1 MSHSTKN
8 REDLFNFAKILGQQ
22 TEFHEIL
29 RLVAHQS
36 AQSLKADLALI
47 LMLNPDTRETVKTI
61 IKDGK
66 YIEQKEYQDI
76 HNYVGGWIINH
87 QKHFLSR
94 NLQKDNRFIE
104 RLFDHVPIKSVAGV
118 PLIIE
123 GTIIGALILLYRKS
137 SDFLNSQLLNFLD
150 HIAVISVPFLRN
162 AQKIREYFI
171 SSLPDSSLL
180 AKYNNAGL
188 YGKSSRFIEMLQA
201 IEAATEVDT
210 RVLLIG
216 KTGTGKELI
225 AKAIH
230 NFSARAE
237 YPFIATNCGAIPHTL
252 LESEFF
258 GHTKGA
264 FTGAQIAR
272 QGLFLKAN
280 HGTLFLDEINN
291 LPLDMQSKFL
301 RVIEDGQIRPIGSD
315 EVAETNVRIIAA
327 SSTPLK
333 ELVDAKLFR
342 EDLFYRIHVYP
353 IYVPDLSE
361 RQEDITLLAKH
372 FLCYYAKQQKKEVNH
387 FHEEVI
393 DYIKQRT
400 WEGNVR
406 ELENFI
412 ERIVTVTSLNDTTI
426 YPSLLPGELKQELE
440 TYRLKTKAAMRSTP
454 LKAQLDQYE
463 TEIIKSAL
471 IESDWNRSK
480 AARKLH
486 ISEGDI
492 RYKIDKLNIS
502 KPKAE

>member
-8 REDLFNFAKILGQQ
+8 IEDLFDFAKILGQQ
-22 TEFHEIL
+22 TEFQEIL

-47 LMLNPDTRETVKTI
+47 LMLNPDTRKTVKTI

-66 YIEQKEYQDI
+66 YIEQKAYQDI
-76 HNYVGGWIINH
+76 HIYVGGWIINH

-94 NLQKDNRFIE
+94 NLQKDDRFIKG
-104 RLFDHVPIKSVAGV
+104 LFDHVQIQSVAGV

-123 GTIIGALILLYRKS
+123 GTIIGALMLLYRKS
-137 SDFLNSQLLNFLD
+137 SDFLNSDLLHTLD
-150 HIAVISVPFLRN
+150 HIAAISVPFLRN

-171 SSLPDSSLL
+171 SSLPDSSLV

-188 YGKSSRFIEMLQA
+188 YGKSSRFIEMLHA
-201 IEAATEVDT
+201 IEAATAVDT

-237 YPFIATNCGAIPHTL
+237 YPFIATNCGAIPNTL

-264 FTGAQIAR
+264 FTGAHTER

-315 EVAETNVRIIAA
+315 TVTETNVRIIAA

-361 RQEDITLLAKH
+361 RQEDIPLLAEH
-372 FLCYYAKQQKKEVNH
+372 FLRYYARQQKKKANH
-387 FHEEVI
+387 LHEEVI

-412 ERIVTVTSLNDTTI
+412 ERIVTVTPPTDQIINSSRFPT
-426 YPSLLPGELKQELE
+426 ELKKEFENYRLE
-440 TYRLKTKAAMRSTP
+440 TKSTRQSRP

-502 KPKAE
+502 KPDAE